1 MCVPEDDERLALV
14 QLAIF
19 ISVVGPETER
29 HRLFLGRASEG
40 RRDAPNL
47 LALPQAEVR
56 EETAPRYGVDL
67 EARVEINPL
76 HTRERVAAV
85 AQLAN
90 GRFELLEGRL
100 NLVGLSH
107 TGEVA
112 VPIVQAE
119 SILPVAILA

>member
-1 MCVPEDDERLALV
+1 MCVPEDDDDERLDPV
-14 QLAIF
+14 QLTIF

-56 EETAPRYGVDL
+56 EETAPRYGVNL

-76 HTRERVAAV
+76 HTRERVA
-85 AQLAN
+85 
-90 GRFELLEGRL
+90 L
-100 NLVGLSH
+100 NFLRAAS
-107 TGEVA
+107 TSSA
-112 VPIVQAE
+112 SATQAK
-119 SILPVAILA
+119 